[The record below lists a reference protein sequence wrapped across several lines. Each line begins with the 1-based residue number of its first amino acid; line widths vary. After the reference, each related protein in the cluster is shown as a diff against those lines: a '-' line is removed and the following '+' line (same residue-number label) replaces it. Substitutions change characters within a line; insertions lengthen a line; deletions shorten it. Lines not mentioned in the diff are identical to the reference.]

1 MKKYSFILLVV
12 VTLSIVFFA
21 CNNEIEDNLLS
32 ETTEL
37 VEMENMPQIVEFENY
52 SVSLGKF
59 LSEVQK
65 INSTKDLHQV
75 KELVNLYA
83 LAEYYPEEYQ
93 GALENM
99 FYSIY
104 TKDEINQLSSL
115 YEIVAK
121 RQKDFLQSPIYKNL
135 TESDLISLNKSLVF
149 EIPQLK
155 GNNHLN
161 TLYVAKTRNESN
173 NGNACISACE
183 SAYYNTIIQ
192 IAQEYLCRT
201 GASIVVTCATLGTMS
216 IPSLIAAIISSGLA
230 YEAYNTAEKN
240 YNECLRNCPKNE

>member
-37 VEMENMPQIVEFENY
+37 VEMENTPQIVEFENY

-65 INSTKDLHQV
+65 INSTKDIKQV
-75 KELVNLYA
+75 KELVNLFT
-83 LAEYYPEEYQ
+83 LAEYYPEDYQ
-93 GALENM
+93 EALENM

-115 YEIVAK
+115 YELVAK
-121 RQKDFLQSPIYKNL
+121 RQKDFLQSPSYKSL

-149 EIPQLK
+149 EIPQIK
-155 GNNHLN
+155 ENTHLSS
-161 TLYVAKTRNESN
+161 LHVAKTRNESN

-183 SAYYNTIIQ
+183 NAYYNEILR
-192 IAQEYLCRT
+192 IAQNFLCGT
-201 GASIVVTCATLGTMS
+201 GASILVTCASLGTMS

-240 YNECLRNCPKNE
+240 YNECLKNCPKNE

>member
-37 VEMENMPQIVEFENY
+37 VEMENTPQIVEFENY

-65 INSTKDLHQV
+65 INSTKDINQV
-75 KELVNLYA
+75 KELVNLFT
-83 LAEYYPEEYQ
+83 LAEYYPEDYQ
-93 GALENM
+93 DALENM

-115 YEIVAK
+115 YELVAK
-121 RQKDFLQSPIYKNL
+121 RQKDFLQSPSYKSL
-135 TESDLISLNKSLVF
+135 TETDLISLNNSLIF

-155 GNNHLN
+155 ESTHLSSFL
-161 TLYVAKTRNESN
+161 TAKTRGESN
-173 NGNACISACE
+173 NGTTCISACE
-183 SAYYNTIIQ
+183 SAYYNEILRIGAMFLCSTGTSIIS
-192 IAQEYLCRT
+192 AC
-201 GASIVVTCATLGTMS
+201 ASFGSMS
-216 IPSLIAAIISSGLA
+216 IAAIIIELTSISFAQASLDI
-230 YEAYNTAEKN
+230 AEKT
-240 YNECLRNCPKNE
+240 YNECLKNCPQNN